1 MLQQI
6 PAIITSGTPTLL
18 LGTTIVDII
27 FVCAFYKR
35 VKEDDLLS
43 PMYPDDDW
51 EGAQERLADFL
62 IYRCGGSQ
70 KYIEERGHPRLR
82 MRHVPFQIGTAER
95 DRWLKLMG
103 EAMDETGVEPPASQL
118 LADFFAQ
125 TADFMRNAP
134 D

>member
-1 MLQQI
+1 MNEVYQQI
-6 PAIITSGTPTLL
+6 GEEGLNNLVS
-18 LGTTIVDII
+18 
-27 FVCAFYKR
+27 AFYKR

-82 MRHVPFQIGTAER
+82 MRHVPFQIGNAER